1 MKKHY
6 DFSEGERGKPSPR
19 DIRSKFHKTNLRLNI
34 PVYLEPK
41 LQRSV
46 EQIARRK
53 GQEVSAVVS
62 QIVCKEVELIEEMQ

>member
-1 MKKHY
+1 MKKQY
-6 DFSEGERGKPSPR
+6 NFSKGERGKFYKP
-19 DIRSKFHKTNLRLNI
+19 DLRLNI

-53 GQEVSAVVS
+53 GREVSAVVS
-62 QIVCKEVELIEEMQ
+62 QIVRKEVELIEEMQ

>member
-1 MKKHY
+1 MKKQY
-6 DFSEGERGKPSPR
+6 DFSKGVRGKFYKP
-19 DIRSKFHKTNLRLNI
+19 NLRLNV

-41 LQRSV
+41 LQKSV

-62 QIVCKEVELIEEMQ
+62 QIVRKEVELIEEMR